1 MANFFTDRYV
11 GLGDSGGEDEV
22 KQEMNTYRLRE
33 ASRADAEG
41 SRQETWLRR
50 ADEMYSWARA
60 QVSSGDT
67 KSPVVKA
74 LAYSETLADI
84 TSLTRA
90 GNYVEAQKKFAWLDK
105 DESGEDFVTYR
116 SIATTRPDPSDPF
129 SVNVNT
135 GSSNL
140 VNKRFYDQVV
150 RLPDGNETTL
160 GSIYRDGAAFKN
172 FYRDQLVKKNFTQGF
187 ASAFQEEAPRDA
199 RPEDAAAFAFKRE
212 VFSRVADAGMD
223 AKNAGKAP
231 VYREVGDYLSREW
244 ENMVSELGQRGT
256 RTLVDDVLANHV
268 DAMTAVDFMD
278 NVRDNVDARRW
289 GANGGS
295 TDRSGFVGQTIRQF
309 NRMRATGGGDAKSL
323 RLDMKLISAALD
335 GQKAG
340 AFSLDFDD
348 PRAQDAMDGLR
359 TIFSSADKGGEGVQL
374 MSKLTNLGVDVRAMA
389 SSYVRDVVANG
400 RPSESNTLV
409 QVQKTMELSRQLFSS
424 EWIAVEKDK
433 DSKDAYQRLSDGMET
448 DILKEALPLQAN
460 GLRSDLACKKI
471 LTDPN
476 MSSRL
481 AVRWAQTIAAR
492 TGLSDMTAVV
502 LSSRVAREMVDSGS
516 GGLRAVDIP
525 KMLATMAFDHSVP
538 DDVRKE
544 LLLRQKGDMAREA
557 LRPLEKDYAQLL
569 ADPVI
574 GKGLSPAEI
583 RVELDRV
590 ARTEAIP
597 RMNNGRSPEA
607 MYKVLSSFAPVY
619 FATGRMLV
627 PGVADPVDLK
637 EYEAAV
643 KAAEAKNIARLKSHG
658 NLPVSA
664 DALKNARPEV
674 FYSGSS
680 VDLDKVSIKGVPGSA
695 FSRGIGSG
703 SWTSNR
709 MEFMDYQAYLK
720 SIAISNMKAAQEA
733 ATRGEEQ
740 AEPSR

>member
-1 MANFFTDRYV
+1 MANFFTDRYI
-11 GLGDSGGEDEV
+11 GLDGSGDEDEV

-33 ASRADAEG
+33 AARADAEG

-60 QVSSGDT
+60 QVSSGDAR
-67 KSPVVKA
+67 SPVVKA
-74 LAYSETLADI
+74 QAYAETLADI
-84 TSLTRA
+84 ASLTRA

-116 SIATTRPDPSDPF
+116 NIATTRPDPRDPF

-187 ASAFQEEAPRDA
+187 ASAFQEEAPQSA
-199 RPEDAAAFAFKRE
+199 RPEDTAAFTFKRE
-212 VFSRVADAGMD
+212 MFSRVADAGMD
-223 AKNAGKAP
+223 ARNANKAP

-244 ENMVSELGQRGT
+244 DDMVSELGQRGT
-256 RTLVDDVLANHV
+256 RMLVDDVLANHI

-278 NVRDNVDARRW
+278 NVRDNVDAQRR

-295 TDRSGFVGQTIRQF
+295 LDGSGLVGQTIRQF
-309 NRMRATGGGDAKSL
+309 NRMRAISGGDVKSL

-340 AFSLDFDD
+340 AFSLNFDD
-348 PRAQDAMDGLR
+348 PRVQDAMDGLR

-374 MSKLTNLGVDVRAMA
+374 MSKLSNLGVDVRAMA
-389 SSYVRDVVANG
+389 SSYMRDVVANG
-400 RPSESNTLV
+400 HPTESNPLV
-409 QVQKTMELSRQLFSS
+409 QVQKTMDLSKQLFSS

-433 DSKDAYQRLSDGMET
+433 DNKDAYQRLTDGMET
-448 DILKEALPLQAN
+448 DVLKEALPLQAS

-476 MSSRL
+476 MSSRI
-481 AVRWAQTIAAR
+481 ASRWAQTIAAR
-492 TGLSDMTAVV
+492 TGMSDAAAAT
-502 LSSRVAREMVDSGS
+502 LSSRVAREMVDSKS

-525 KMLATMAFDHSVP
+525 KMLAMMAFDRSVP
-538 DDVRKE
+538 RDVRKE
-544 LLLRQKGDMAREA
+544 FLLRQKGDMAREA

-574 GKGLSPAEI
+574 GPGLSPAEI

-590 ARTEAIP
+590 ARSEAIP
-597 RMNNGRSPEA
+597 RMNDGRSPDA
-607 MYKVLSSFAPVY
+607 MYKVLSSYAPVY
-619 FATGRMLV
+619 FTTGRMLV
-627 PGVADPVDLK
+627 PGVVDPVDYK
-637 EYEAAV
+637 EYETALAAAAV
-643 KAAEAKNIARLKSHG
+643 KNVATLKSHG
-658 NLPVSA
+658 NLPVSV

-674 FYSGSS
+674 SYSGES
-680 VDLDKVSIKGVPGSA
+680 VNLDDVSIKGIPRSA
-695 FSRGIGSG
+695 FSRGISPG
-703 SWTSNR
+703 SWTGNR
-709 MEFMDYQAYLK
+709 KAFMEYQAYLK
-720 SIAISNMKAAQEA
+720 SIAISNMKAAQA
-733 ATRGEEQ
+733 AADRIERA
-740 AEPSR
+740 AEKD